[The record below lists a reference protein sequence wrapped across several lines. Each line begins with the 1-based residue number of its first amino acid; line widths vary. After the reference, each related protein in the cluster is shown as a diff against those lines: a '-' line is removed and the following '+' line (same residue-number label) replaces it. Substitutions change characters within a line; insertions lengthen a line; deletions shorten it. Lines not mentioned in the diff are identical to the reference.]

1 MCCCGV
7 RRGWRPPLK
16 PPPPARCWRGRRW
29 WGGVVGSC
37 GLAVM
42 CYCLVPH
49 IPSLTDRSEGAT
61 GTSLPWGAGGVVV
74 VGRGL
79 ASARDSVPL
88 YRRFLVVGVVLPE
101 SGSWERDTRG
111 QREPPAGS
119 RTVLTTQ
126 GKMCRCRAGRKK
138 KRGRRSSGG
147 GKVLTDNH
155 SMFWSFSCQTN

>member
-1 MCCCGV
+1 MRCCGV
-7 RRGWRPPLK
+7 RRGWRPPFNLT
-16 PPPPARCWRGRRW
+16 PTVLGGRRW
-29 WGGVVGSC
+29 GGLVGSC

-79 ASARDSVPL
+79 ASAGDSVPL

-111 QREPPAGS
+111 QREQPAGS
-119 RTVLTTQ
+119 RAVLTTR
-126 GKMCRCRAGRKK
+126 GEICRWSAGSGKK
-138 KRGRRSSGG
+138 KKKEGEGAQAGLQEESSDR
-147 GKVLTDNH
+147 KSAHVLEV
-155 SMFWSFSCQTN
+155 

>member
-1 MCCCGV
+1 M
-7 RRGWRPPLK
+7 
-16 PPPPARCWRGRRW
+16 
-29 WGGVVGSC
+29 VGSC

-61 GTSLPWGAGGVVV
+61 GTSLPGGAGGVVV

-111 QREPPAGS
+111 QREQPAGS
-119 RTVLTTQ
+119 RAVLTTQ
-126 GKMCRCRAGRKK
+126 GKICRCRPGSEKK
-138 KRGRRSSGG
+138 KKEGEGAQAGLQEESSDR
-147 GKVLTDNH
+147 KSLHVLEV
-155 SMFWSFSCQTN
+155 